1 MPDSLKVPCSID
13 NLKDIRSFITKRL
26 QELSVPEL
34 EINMMI
40 LAVDEI
46 CANVIIHAS
55 HSTNQSLEITV
66 KEETDGIS
74 FEISNEGNAFDINAY
89 QAPGL
94 EDIVK
99 NKRKGGL
106 GLILVKK
113 IMDKIEFR
121 KENNHTVCRL
131 FKKVSFVNHSA

>member
-1 MPDSLKVPCSID
+1 M
-13 NLKDIRSFITKRL
+13 
-26 QELSVPEL
+26 PEL

-55 HSTNQSLEITV
+55 HSNNQSLEIRI
-66 KEETDGIS
+66 KEETDGIV
-74 FEISNEGNAFDINAY
+74 FEIANEGNAFDINAY
-89 QAPGL
+89 QAPEL